1 MAEKTNL
8 PVDDLNKIL
17 TNMLNYERVLRKLS
31 NSIKHTA
38 TREKLKE
45 FADVKNKEA
54 ETLMKVIKD
63 MGGQI
68 ETNERVTDQEAIDWV
83 SKPLPDPNDMD
94 AVLAKLIKAEQNIIK
109 DYNDL
114 FSQEEIEQDHQNML
128 EKHKQEAEANL
139 DYFQNAR
146 ESG

>member
-8 PVDDLNKIL
+8 PVDELNKIL
-17 TNMLNYERVLRKLS
+17 TNTLNYERVLRKLS
-31 NSIKHTA
+31 NSIKHTS

-45 FADVKNKEA
+45 FADVKEKEA
-54 ETLMKVIKD
+54 QTLMKVIKN

-68 ETNERVTDQEAIDWV
+68 ETNERVTDQESIYWV

-94 AVLAKLIKAEQNIIK
+94 AVLAKLINAEQNVIK
-109 DYNDL
+109 DYKDL
-114 FSQEEIEQDHQNML
+114 LSQKEIEEEHRKML
-128 EKHKQEAEANL
+128 EKHKKEAEANL